1 MLSQTK
7 EQIKLI
13 LDKVQLLDFVL
24 NSLNLSH
31 KDEIAKVEELCKK
44 ASTHKMKLLEEILV
58 LSNAIKD

>member
-31 KDEIAKVEELCKK
+31 KDETTKVDSLFKT
-44 ASTHKMKLLEEILV
+44 ATTHKLKLLEEILV